1 MIEVQNPKSK
11 VQSQLLWAYEKAPAV
26 RAHLDKAGVKPEEI
40 ETVAD
45 LERIPV
51 LPKDEVIALQQ
62 ANPPFGGLLA
72 VPMSEVRHVFFS
84 PGPLYE
90 PDAGDDS
97 SLVEMA
103 QLCLRQTGFAAGD
116 VVINCLSYHLVPAG
130 LLLDQ
135 ALVGM
140 GCTVIPGGIGN
151 SELQLKLMADLGVTG
166 YVGTPS
172 FLMSLLQK
180 DEEMAAGR
188 QRSTTSLKRALVTA
202 EPLPAALRQALIEKY
217 SLVIGNAYATA
228 ELGFLALNVV
238 GGMAMTLLPA
248 PIIQVVDPDSGRT
261 VGPGEAG
268 EVVVTNFGR
277 AYPLIRLG
285 TGDLAVNL
293 DPHPGQSRQEER
305 AIILVGRRGEAV
317 KVRGMFVHPNQLRFA
332 AAQVPGVKA
341 IQAVVSRPEN
351 RDYLT
356 IRVEL
361 GTEGT
366 EGTREELKEHLAAA
380 VQAACRVRV
389 DAVEFVAAGTLAAG
403 APGILDERQWT

>member
-1 MIEVQNPKSK
+1 MTEVQNPKSK
-11 VQSQLLWAYEKAPAV
+11 IQNHLLWAYENAPAV
-26 RAHLDKAGVKPEEI
+26 RARLDQAGVRPEEI

-51 LPKDEVIALQQ
+51 LPKDEVIAMQQ
-62 ANPPFGGLLA
+62 AHPPFGGLLA
-72 VPMSEVRHVFFS
+72 VPMSQVRHVFFS

-90 PDAGDDS
+90 PDAGDDP

-103 QLCLRQTGFAAGD
+103 QRCLSQTGFAAGD

-140 GCTVIPGGIGN
+140 GCTVVPGGIGN
-151 SELQLKLMADLGVTG
+151 SELQLKLMADLDVTG

-180 DEEMAAGR
+180 DEEMAGGR
-188 QRSTTSLKRALVTA
+188 RSTTTLQRALVTA
-202 EPLPAALRQALIEKY
+202 EPLPAGLRQTLTEKY
-217 SLVIGNAYATA
+217 GLTIGNAYATA
-228 ELGFLALNVV
+228 ELGFLALNVT
-238 GGMAMTLLPA
+238 GGMAMSLLPE

-261 VGPGEAG
+261 VGPGEVG

-293 DPHPGQSRQEER
+293 DPHPSQSRQEER

-332 AAQVPGVKA
+332 AAQLPEVKA
-341 IQAVVSRPEN
+341 IQAVVTRPEN
-351 RDYLT
+351 RDYLVL
-356 IRVEL
+356 RVEL

-366 EGTREELKEHLAAA
+366 GEELRERLAAA

-389 DAVEFVAAGTLAAG
+389 D
-403 APGILDERQWT
+403 